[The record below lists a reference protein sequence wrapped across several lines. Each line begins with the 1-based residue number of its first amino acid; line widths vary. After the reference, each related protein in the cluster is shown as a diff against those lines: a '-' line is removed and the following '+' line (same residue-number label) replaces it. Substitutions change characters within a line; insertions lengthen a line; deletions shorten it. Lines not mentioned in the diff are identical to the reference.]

1 MIVAR
6 DYPTTKNGHVAT
18 TTTGDNDRKGALVM
32 TTFIIRTAQTISA
45 AFDTFSIR
53 GLRTTGAQLR
63 AFRTGLDLE

>member
-1 MIVAR
+1 
-6 DYPTTKNGHVAT
+6 
-18 TTTGDNDRKGALVM
+18 M

-53 GLRTTGAQLR
+53 GRRTTGAQLR

>member
-1 MIVAR
+1 
-6 DYPTTKNGHVAT
+6 
-18 TTTGDNDRKGALVM
+18 M

-53 GLRTTGAQLR
+53 GLRNTGAQLR